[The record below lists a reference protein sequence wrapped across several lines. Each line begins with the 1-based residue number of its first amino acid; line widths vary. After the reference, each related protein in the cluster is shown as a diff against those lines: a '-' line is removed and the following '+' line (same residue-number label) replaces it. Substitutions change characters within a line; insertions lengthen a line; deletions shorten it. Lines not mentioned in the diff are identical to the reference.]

1 MRGKTL
7 IVQDFRFQFRS
18 RIHPIYLAVSAF
30 YIIILKLLP
39 AGWMKILF
47 PAVILTDPALM
58 GFLFIGAI
66 LFFERDQGL
75 FPLLSITPVTIMEYL
90 FSKVI
95 SLTAIATGTS
105 LIIGMAV
112 MGLNLNYPLL
122 IIGTAL
128 TAALF
133 TLLGIWIALK
143 FKNVGSFL
151 VLSGGIDIPIILPI
165 LSTIGVWD
173 SPLLFLLP
181 TRGTL
186 VFLEGAA
193 GTPQTPLKFLAGSL
207 ILLIWI
213 FIAYKGAYHSI
224 EREFTLLPGDQ
235 NE

>member
-1 MRGKTL
+1 MRGTILTL
-7 IVQDFRFQFRS
+7 QDFRFQFRS
-18 RIHPIYLAVSAF
+18 GIHPVYLAVSIF

-39 AGWMKILF
+39 QGWMKVLF

-75 FPLLSITPVTIMEYL
+75 FPLISISPVTIKEYIL
-90 FSKVI
+90 SKTA
-95 SLTAIATGTS
+95 SLTAAATGTT
-105 LIIGMAV
+105 LIIGLPV
-112 MGLNLNYPLL
+112 MKLNLNYPLL

-128 TAALF
+128 TAVLF
-133 TLLGIWIALK
+133 TLMGIWIALK

-151 VLSGGIDIPIILPI
+151 VLSGGIDIPIIIPL

-186 VFLEGAA
+186 VFLEGSV
-193 GTPQTPLKFLAGSL
+193 GTPQTPLKYLAGSL
-207 ILLIWI
+207 VLLVWI
-213 FIAYKGAYHSI
+213 FIAYKGAYRSL
-224 EREFTLLPGDQ
+224 EREFTLLPGDH